1 LELKDFVRETLTQI
15 SEGVQESLV
24 AVRKSGGYVNP
35 ATRTNAK
42 NTDSSHFS
50 SMQNGQQVF
59 LVDFDVAIT
68 VEEDTGTNA
77 HAKLKVASI
86 LSLGVG
92 GESGNKSSATNHIS
106 FKVPMAL
113 PVDSVTQEELKKGE
127 QEQSRKLQNSIDAFN
142 NIPM

>member
-1 LELKDFVRETLTQI
+1 
-15 SEGVQESLV
+15 
-24 AVRKSGGYVNP
+24 
-35 ATRTNAK
+35 
-42 NTDSSHFS
+42 
-50 SMQNGQQVF
+50 MQNGQQVF